1 MLEYFFK
8 GKKNKFIE
16 ILISKYHIFLYLIQY
31 ININDF
37 IIIQTQPNN
46 LKNSQNREFIYYF
59 YKKNK
64 LKIFLF
70 NNFNFIK

>member
-37 IIIQTQPNN
+37 IIIQLNQIISKT
-46 LKNSQNREFIYYF
+46 
-59 YKKNK
+59 
-64 LKIFLF
+64 LKIENLF
-70 NNFNFIK
+70 IIFIKKIN